1 MKFFEFFDR
10 LDKITVEER
19 NKIITP
25 ANKPFVEKI
34 NKIDDI
40 KQYKRN
46 YYIANIEIYR
56 ERNREYRQRK
66 KLEKKNQTLD
76 KGDGIGC

>member
-1 MKFFEFFDR
+1 MKFFEFIDR
-10 LDKITVEER
+10 LDKITAEER
-19 NKIITP
+19 NKIIIP
-25 ANKPFVEKI
+25 ANVPRIEKI
-34 NKIDDI
+34 NKIEDI

-66 KLEKKNQTLD
+66 NAEKKAQGLVT
-76 KGDGIGC
+76 GDGIGC

>member
-10 LDKITVEER
+10 LDKITIDER
-19 NKIITP
+19 KKNLIP
-25 ANKPFVEKI
+25 ANKPRIEKI
-34 NKIDDI
+34 NKIEDI

-56 ERNREYRQRK
+56 ERNKEYRQRK
-66 KLEKKNQTLD
+66 KAEKKAQAG
-76 KGDGIGC
+76 GDGTCC

>member
-10 LDKITVEER
+10 LDKITAEER
-19 NKIITP
+19 EKIIP
-25 ANKPFVEKI
+25 ANIPRIEKI

-56 ERNREYRQRK
+56 ERNKEYRHRK
-66 KLEKKNQTLD
+66 KLEKKNQALVN
-76 KGDGIGC
+76 GDGIGC

>member
-1 MKFFEFFDR
+1 MKFFEFFDK
-10 LDKITVEER
+10 LDKVTIEER
-19 NKIITP
+19 HKNLIP
-25 ANKPFVEKI
+25 VNRPRVEKV

-46 YYIANIEIYR
+46 YYIHNIEIYR

-66 KLEKKNQTLD
+66 KAEKKAQGLVN
-76 KGDGIGC
+76 GDGIGC